1 MGALLLVN
9 KDAGDSLVNQYS
21 FQKRGNKGSIY
32 LRTAEAERWGTLN
45 SSLSVYAAVYLAGQ
59 IMTKKTNQNCK

>member
-45 SSLSVYAAVYLAGQ
+45 SSLSVMLLF
-59 IMTKKTNQNCK
+59 IWLDK